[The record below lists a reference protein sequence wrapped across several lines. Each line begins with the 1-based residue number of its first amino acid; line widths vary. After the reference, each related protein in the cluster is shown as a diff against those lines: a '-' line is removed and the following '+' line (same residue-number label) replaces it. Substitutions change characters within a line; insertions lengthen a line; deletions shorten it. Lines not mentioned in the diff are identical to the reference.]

1 MNAARTREVAIEAA
15 TRSGALLR
23 DRVDSIREVRQKSGI
38 VDIVT
43 DVDVQSEQ
51 QISAIISSALQ
62 MVGGFGGMLSFEV
75 TGGVDAAREVA
86 RRTRLFTLAESLGG
100 VESLIELPALMTHAS
115 LPPERRAEIGIDD
128 GLIRLSVGIEESE
141 DLIADLEQALAS

>member
-1 MNAARTREVAIEAA
+1 MRQHASNAMEVACFLQQHPRVKGVHYPGLE
-15 TRSGALLR
+15 THPQFALA
-23 DRVDSIREVRQKSGI
+23 K
-38 VDIVT
+38 T
-43 DVDVQSEQ
+43 
-51 QISAIISSALQ
+51 Q

-75 TGGVDAAREVA
+75 TGGVDAARHVA

-128 GLIRLSVGIEESE
+128 GLIRLSVGIEEPD
-141 DLIADLEQALAS
+141 DLIADLEQALSS